1 MTDTAVIVQGA
12 ELPSITRTWLDADGD
27 PVDLSTSTLTLRM
40 QHAADTPIEK
50 TTGVTGDAQGVVTIA
65 WAVDELASVP
75 TGRYAAQVWARDA
88 SNRDRVMPLTIQ
100 IVAQV
105 PTP

>member
-1 MTDTAVIVQGA
+1 MATGFNSAVADEI
-12 ELPSITRTWLDADGD
+12 LDAMFNASATTIL
-27 PVDLSTSTLTLRM
+27 PV
-40 QHAADTPIEK
+40 
-50 TTGVTGDAQGVVTIA
+50 TT
-65 WAVDELASVP
+65 
-75 TGRYAAQVWARDA
+75 VWARDG